1 MEYVWIIAAIFAA
14 ACQTARSAFQ
24 KNMITRLGDYGAAYI
39 RFCYALPFTSLIWLV
54 WINIPGNSIPTLSF
68 HSIILCFLGSIFQIL
83 FTYVLMK
90 VFSHKSFAAGIAFSK
105 TEVILIAFL
114 EVIILNVFFS
124 FPLMIGITLG
134 VLSVL
139 FLSYARKAKSILETI
154 KLLLNSVS
162 SLGTLIG
169 LLSGLLLA
177 ASVVTFRM
185 SIISIDGP
193 LLDRSLFISF
203 IAIIFQTILV
213 GLYLLLF
220 KKDQLF
226 AVIKFWRPSLP
237 AGLCGTGA
245 TFGWFVAFGLTTAAE
260 VRAVGQIELIFSI
273 LISIIFFREK
283 IRKTEL
289 FGIILLGIS
298 ILIIIFQ
305 KTI

>member
-1 MEYVWIIAAIFAA
+1 MEYIWILAAIFAA

-39 RFCYALPFTSLIWLV
+39 RFCYALPFTSIIWFV
-54 WINIPGNSIPTLSF
+54 WVNIPGNSIPTLSF
-68 HSIILCFLGSIFQIL
+68 YSIILCFLGSIFQIL

-154 KLLLNSVS
+154 RLLLNSVS